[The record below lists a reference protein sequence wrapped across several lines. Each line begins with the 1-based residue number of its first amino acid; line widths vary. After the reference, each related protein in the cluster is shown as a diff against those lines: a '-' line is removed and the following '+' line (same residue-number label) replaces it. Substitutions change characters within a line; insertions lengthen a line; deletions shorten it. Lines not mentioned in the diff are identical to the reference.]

1 MSLTLQRETNL
12 AHASRGITHSP
23 GYYALLILPLG
34 NPARRP
40 GGAGGFHLFL
50 KRLQIDFDQLP
61 QLRQHTFEVLS
72 RRVVLVELSL
82 RRTRDRHAL
91 RAHDVA
97 DAIVDRWWRVDVAL
111 SRRTITT
118 ERAQDLIR
126 SPIQCCCVIL

>member
-50 KRLQIDFDQLP
+50 ERLQIDFDQLP
-61 QLRQHTFEVLS
+61 KLREYAFEFSRSVRVLIH
-72 RRVVLVELSL
+72 L
-82 RRTRDRHAL
+82 RL
-91 RAHDVA
+91 CRA
-97 DAIVDRWWRVDVAL
+97 
-111 SRRTITT
+111 S
-118 ERAQDLIR
+118 
-126 SPIQCCCVIL
+126 S